1 MPPRGRK
8 PRTNPLIPAPSAS
21 KAPIEQVGPAP
32 ICGVCWPDGWAS
44 LPEGSDFASCPH
56 GDWST
61 TEGLLKRAA
70 TEPAHATIYLD
81 GKALHHVPVP
91 AAGQTFPGVT
101 TDDVPVTITWRGP
114 GEPALVSLVE
124 PTWDEGMAALTQHAR
139 AVATRT
145 GETPIIDMTPPVN
158 LSPFAP
164 RSAPAPVEIQPEELD
179 TGDDVMFMPSGG

>member
-1 MPPRGRK
+1 MPPHERK

-32 ICGVCWPDGWAS
+32 ICGVCWPDGW
-44 LPEGSDFASCPH
+44 PEGGDFASCEH
-56 GDWST
+56 GEWST
-61 TEGLLKRAA
+61 TKGLLKRAA

-101 TDDVPVTITWRGP
+101 TDGTAVKVTIRP
-114 GEPALVSLVE
+114 GEPALISLSDV
-124 PTWDEGMAALTQHAR
+124 DLGSVALTPPL
-139 AVATRT
+139 ATV
-145 GETPIIDMTPPVN
+145 P
-158 LSPFAP
+158 SPFAP
-164 RSAPAPVEIQPEELD
+164 KPAPIPVEIEPEELD